1 MLKGIKR
8 SQNSRLVARVRMS
21 ETMFVVLSWRVW
33 EPADGGVGGLA
44 GIKNDGRQ
52 AMEDIMLM
60 YKTIF
65 GISEGLVAQNGD
77 MSCPR
82 AAPNGLD
89 RDASAVAVVR
99 PDVEN
104 QRLL

>member
-1 MLKGIKR
+1 
-8 SQNSRLVARVRMS
+8 MS
-21 ETMFVVLSWRVW
+21 ETMCVVLCCRVW
-33 EPADGGVGGLA
+33 EPAEGGVGGLA
-44 GIKNDGRQ
+44 GMKKDGRQ
-52 AMEDIMLM
+52 AIEDMMLM
-60 YKTIF
+60 YKTMS
-65 GISEGLVAQNGD
+65 GISEGLVAQNGA
-77 MSCPR
+77 MSWPR